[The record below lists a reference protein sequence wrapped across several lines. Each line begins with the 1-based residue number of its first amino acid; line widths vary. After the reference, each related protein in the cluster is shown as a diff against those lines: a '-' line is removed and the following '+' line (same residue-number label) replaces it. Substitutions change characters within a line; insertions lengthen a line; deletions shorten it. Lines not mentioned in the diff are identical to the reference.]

1 MITLLLLLTGLSPFN
16 IVCDYPGN
24 QAGKGAVLT
33 DFGCLTAGNTPLN
46 GSGNVQILTAAFDV
60 TGQFLWTDSFHL
72 GQSSEIFAIQAWSEG
87 YLLTG
92 SWSSPSTGVNALAY
106 AISSDCQKLW
116 TYSLELSDLETFT
129 TATEGIDGTIVC
141 AGRTKSYGA
150 GGSDVLMVA
159 LDKDGNELWQQTY
172 GTPGEEA
179 VYHISACSD
188 GGYIMACQAMDWG
201 AGLGDYW
208 IIKTDSL
215 GDTLWTGT
223 YGGDQFDY
231 PWRVQQMGDYYYVAG
246 NTLSYGSGS
255 YDWWIL
261 KLNSSGDLVWD
272 TVWGTKNTDS
282 CMALAVKDGE
292 IIVGGASE
300 AVLNEFETTIVYFD
314 ESGSVSE
321 EFFYNPGMI
330 RSIQTLDNNG
340 LLIGGAGYQG
350 SSALWVMCTDSL
362 GYSPELGISDN
373 LEFPSA
379 RLYLSQ
385 NPVSSSVNI
394 HVPDNFSE
402 VTFFDITGRLV
413 GTATVSANT
422 AVFDTSQL
430 SEGIYTARLSNG
442 ISARMV
448 VIK

>member
-16 IVCDYPGN
+16 ITCDYPEN
-24 QAGKGAVLT
+24 QAGKGVVLT
-33 DFGCLTAGNTPLN
+33 DFGCLGAGNTPLD
-46 GSGNVQILTAAFDV
+46 GSGNVQILTAAFDA

-72 GQSSEIFAIQAWSEG
+72 GQSSEIFAIQSWSGG

-92 SWSSPSTGVNALAY
+92 SWTTSSTGVNALAY

-116 TYSLELSDLETFT
+116 TYSLELNDLETFT
-129 TATEGIDGTIVC
+129 TAAEGIDGTIVC
-141 AGRTKSYGA
+141 AGRTKIYGA

-159 LDKDGNELWQQTY
+159 LDHNGNELWQQTY

-179 VYHISACSD
+179 VYHISACDD

-231 PWRVQQMGDYYYVAG
+231 PWRVEQMGDYYYVAG

-261 KLNSSGDLVWD
+261 KLNSSGGLVWD
-272 TVWGTKNTDS
+272 TIWGTKNTDS
-282 CMALAVKDGE
+282 CMALAVKDGN
-292 IIVGGASE
+292 IIVGGISE
-300 AVLNEFETTIVYFD
+300 TVLNESEATVVYFD
-314 ESGSVSE
+314 ESGSANE
-321 EFFYNPGMI
+321 EYYYNPAMI
-330 RSIQTLDNNG
+330 RSIETLDNNG
-340 LLIGGAGYQG
+340 LLIGGAGYDG

-362 GYSPELGISDN
+362 GYSPELGISN
-373 LEFPSA
+373 SLEFASEG
-379 RLYLSQ
+379 LHLSQ
-385 NPVSSSVNI
+385 NPISSSVSI
-394 HVPDNFSE
+394 QVPDNFSE
-402 VTFFDITGRLV
+402 VTIYDITGRLV

-422 AVFDTSQL
+422 AFFDTSQL
-430 SEGIYTARLSNG
+430 SGGIYTARLGNG